1 MGRRS
6 LTLGAALAA
15 AGWALLGAAPAL
27 AAGWQVAPSASPNG
41 YKNFLQAI
49 VRVPGTSQFWAAGYS
64 LDQVG
69 PTHSLIEH
77 TNGSAWQVSPTAS
90 TPGRQLNG
98 IAASSPSRAWAV
110 GIGNSGRPLILA
122 WNGSAWSKVT
132 APLPAGASGGVL
144 IGIRAF
150 SGSDVTAVGNWFSST
165 GQGPLVEHWN
175 GSAWKATA
183 APNPSGCTGTLSSV
197 AAVPGTGKRFAVGFC
212 QDNVTFANTALIER
226 FAGGSWSIVN
236 APAPAGSVLQSVTP
250 LSAARIWAVGSFVNG
265 SGVQR
270 TLTERWNSSGWSI
283 VASPN
288 QTNGDDDWLQGVI
301 AVPGTGTLWAV
312 GNSLAVGAISM
323 RWNGSSWKLV
333 APARPGQA
341 TDFEAVAASPG
352 TTWAVGS
359 FTPNSGGSGPI
370 ERTLAERRAN

>member
-6 LTLGAALAA
+6 LTLTAALAVG
-15 AGWALLGAAPAL
+15 GWTLLGAAPAL
-27 AAGWQVAPSASPNG
+27 AAGWQVAPSASPNA
-41 YKNFLQAI
+41 YKNFLQAV
-49 VRVPGTSQFWAAGYS
+49 VRVPGTSQFWAAGHS

-77 TNGSAWQVSPTAS
+77 TNGTAWHVSPTAS
-90 TPGRQLNG
+90 APGRQLNG

-110 GIGNSGRPLILA
+110 GVGNSGRPLILA
-122 WNGSAWSKVT
+122 WNGSSWSKVT
-132 APLPAGASGGVL
+132 APLPAGASGGFL
-144 IGIRAF
+144 AGIRAF
-150 SGSDVTAVGNWFSST
+150 SSSDVTAVGSWDSST
-165 GQGPLVEHWN
+165 GEGPLVEHWN
-175 GSAWKATA
+175 GSAWKAKA
-183 APNPSGCTGTLSSV
+183 APNPSGCSGTLNSV
-197 AAVPGTGKRFAVGFC
+197 AAVPGSGKRFAVGFC

-226 FAGGSWSIVN
+226 FSGGSWSIVN

-250 LSAARIWAVGSFVNG
+250 LSPARLWAVGSFVNG

-270 TLTERWNSSGWSI
+270 TLTERWNGSGWSI

-288 QTNGDDDWLQGVI
+288 QTSGDNDWLQGVI
-301 AVPGTGTLWAV
+301 AVPGTGTLWEV
-312 GNSLAVGAISM
+312 GNSLATGAISE
-323 RWNGSSWKLV
+323 RWNGSSWSLV

-341 TDFEAVAASPG
+341 TDLQAVAASPG